1 MQHKP
6 NSIFSAAAKVL
17 AAHDLTES
25 LNEDGVKIGQTYH
38 VKIKNVEFEA
48 KVIKIDRNIVIYQ
61 RNHVPGTLA
70 YQLQRMPIDDFE
82 DSLVSK

>member
-1 MQHKP
+1 MQNKS
-6 NSIFSAAAKVL
+6 NSIFSEAAKFL
-17 AAHDLTES
+17 AENNFTKE
-25 LNEDGVKIGQTYH
+25 GVKVGQTYR
-38 VKIKNVEFEA
+38 VEIKNIIQDV
-48 KVIKIDRNIVIYQ
+48 KVVKIDRNIVIYQ